1 MLDKPVTCYPEA
13 GCGDENRLDGK
24 TWDCFSSEEVYNL
37 LHHGLMHSPKW
48 WPPALPLQ
56 RSGCLWACSLE
67 KGQWA
72 CKRVKEWIFICLT
85 AIAPAIC
92 ISSLEGSTPLYFER
106 AVISKP
112 FFPYFLLSWW
122 FCRCGTFFFPLENLF
137 HINMFISVNLFN
149 WRASP
154 LQLVSSASINHSL
167 AQYSLRLILNNSVY
181 KICFKTHL
189 SLGIYVHIR
198 NTQ

>member
-1 MLDKPVTCYPEA
+1 MVTPSPA
-13 GCGDENRLDGK
+13 
-24 TWDCFSSEEVYNL
+24 SAEVR
-37 LHHGLMHSPKW
+37 
-48 WPPALPLQ
+48 LPLSMQ
-56 RSGCLWACSLE
+56 PG
-67 KGQWA
+67 
-72 CKRVKEWIFICLT
+72 
-85 AIAPAIC
+85 
-92 ISSLEGSTPLYFER
+92 ER
-106 AVISKP
+106 AVSLQESQGMNIYLPYCHNASP
-112 FFPYFLLSWW
+112 LNMYFFFGRQYPTVLWESCHFKTIFSLLSPFLMILQMWH
-122 FCRCGTFFFPLENLF
+122 FFFPLENLF

-167 AQYSLRLILNNSVY
+167 AQYSPRLILNNSVY

>member
-1 MLDKPVTCYPEA
+1 MVTPSPA
-13 GCGDENRLDGK
+13 
-24 TWDCFSSEEVYNL
+24 SAEVR
-37 LHHGLMHSPKW
+37 
-48 WPPALPLQ
+48 LPLSMQ
-56 RSGCLWACSLE
+56 PGERAVSLQESQGMNIYLPYCHNASPLNMYFFFGRQYPTVLWE
-67 KGQWA
+67 
-72 CKRVKEWIFICLT
+72 
-85 AIAPAIC
+85 
-92 ISSLEGSTPLYFER
+92 

-167 AQYSLRLILNNSVY
+167 AQYSPRLILNNSVY